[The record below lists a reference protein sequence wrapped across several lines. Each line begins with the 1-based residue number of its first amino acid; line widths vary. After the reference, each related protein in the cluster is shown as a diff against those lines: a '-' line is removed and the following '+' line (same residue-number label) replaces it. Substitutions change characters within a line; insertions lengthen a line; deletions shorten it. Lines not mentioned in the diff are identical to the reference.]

1 MLERYKKGMFVKQYY
16 QRGISL
22 HKQSINGLLRVKIER
37 NMPVNQEI
45 KDAFANLRVDINS
58 DNLDKLLE
66 LNFFKDDCNMLFTD
80 TSRTKAYM
88 RNRYIKDVLSML
100 ALIFAEQEKKI

>member
-1 MLERYKKGMFVKQYY
+1 MKQYY

-37 NMPVNQEI
+37 NMPVDQEI

-100 ALIFAEQEKKI
+100 ALIFAEQEKKFELHLASE